1 MMVVMRSLLK
11 EKKREKQITLAPIS
25 RPLMEQVKNLGKVW
39 KAVAAMLLKNLIFF
53 LLKCNVFI
61 RFVLF

>member
-11 EKKREKQITLAPIS
+11 EKREKQITLAPIS

-39 KAVAAMLLKNLIFF
+39 KAVADMLLKNLIFF
-53 LLKCNVFI
+53 LLKCNAFI

>member
-39 KAVAAMLLKNLIFF
+39 KAVAAMLLKNLNFF
-53 LLKCNVFI
+53 FI
-61 RFVLF
+61 KI